1 MKSRPSWIRQPTLLE
16 ENNSI
21 EEEVVVE
28 AEEAEVEVVEM
39 DHNAINARDMAISRV
54 IVPLQAQEEEAAVL
68 ARATVVRPRP
78 HLHLRKN
85 SWRRCWSQATHQQ
98 QGTDSTSS
106 DW

>member
-21 EEEVVVE
+21 KEEVVVK
-28 AEEAEVEVVEM
+28 AEEAEVEVVKM
-39 DHNAINARDMAISRV
+39 DHNAIAARDIAILRM

-85 SWRRCWSQATHQQ
+85 SWQRHWSQATCQ